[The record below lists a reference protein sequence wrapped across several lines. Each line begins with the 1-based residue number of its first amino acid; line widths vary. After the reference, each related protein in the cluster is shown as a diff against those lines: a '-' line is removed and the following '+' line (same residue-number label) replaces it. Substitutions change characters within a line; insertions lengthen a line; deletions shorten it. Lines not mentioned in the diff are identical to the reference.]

1 MDDFGVKYVGKEN
14 VEHLMEVLKQHYQI
28 EEDWEG
34 SKYCGVDLDWDY
46 IKRKVHLSMDGYVE
60 EALQRFRWALPKK
73 PQHQP
78 HAHVA
83 PKYGATV
90 QYAKEEDTADPA
102 TKEEKKYIQQVLGTF
117 LYYARMVDGT
127 MLVALSAIASEQAT
141 PTKNTLKK
149 IAQFLDYAAT
159 NPDAV
164 LTYHRSDMILNV
176 ESDASYLSERNARS
190 RAGGHF
196 YMSDNSVNPKNN

>member
-1 MDDFGVKYVGKEN
+1 
-14 VEHLMEVLKQHYQI
+14 
-28 EEDWEG
+28 
-34 SKYCGVDLDWDY
+34 
-46 IKRKVHLSMDGYVE
+46 MDGYVE
-60 EALQRFRWALPKK
+60 EALQRFRWKSPKK

-83 PKYGATV
+83 PKYVTTV

-176 ESDASYLSERNARS
+176 EIYASYFSERHTRI

-196 YMSDNSVNPKNN
+196 YISDNSTNPKNNDGWI